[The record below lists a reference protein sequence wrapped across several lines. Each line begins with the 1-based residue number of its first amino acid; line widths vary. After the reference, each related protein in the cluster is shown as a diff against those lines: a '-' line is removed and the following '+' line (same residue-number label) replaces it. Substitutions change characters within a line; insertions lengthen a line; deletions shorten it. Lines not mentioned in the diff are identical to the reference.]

1 MTDSPRASV
10 VDILT
15 RVAPFAP
22 GGMVGDVS
30 RVLWQQQLAIAEATE
45 RRHDRQIRLLLA
57 QRDVIDS
64 QLADSTRKR
73 DDATRSVLTAQ
84 QALAEPMV
92 VEKLDPTDP
101 EHRARTWRG
110 QGGEIWRYH
119 DDDYAKVGDGL
130 GSFLWTRNHPA
141 ALPAAPG
148 RSVGG
153 PFTEVQQ

>member
-1 MTDSPRASV
+1 MTNSPSV
-10 VDILT
+10 VGILT
-15 RVAPFAP
+15 APLGAP
-22 GGMVGDVS
+22 PSPVDVS
-30 RVLWQQQLAIAEATE
+30 LAIWRQQLAVAEASE
-45 RRHDRQIRLLLA
+45 RVNDRQIRLLLA
-57 QRDVIDS
+57 QRDVINS
-64 QLADSTRKR
+64 QLDEVTRKR
-73 DDATRSVLTAQ
+73 DDATRLVLD
-84 QALAEPMV
+84 AEKAIADLTGPLV
-92 VEKLDPTDP
+92 VDKLDPTDP
-101 EHRARTWRG
+101 EHRARVWRG